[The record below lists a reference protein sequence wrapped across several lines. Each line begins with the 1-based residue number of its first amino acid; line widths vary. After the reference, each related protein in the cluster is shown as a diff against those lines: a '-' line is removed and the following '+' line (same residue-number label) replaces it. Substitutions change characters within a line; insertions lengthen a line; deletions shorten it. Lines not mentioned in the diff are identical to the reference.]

1 AGSSE
6 ARPPVLLFRSAD
18 MRAAI
23 QVDAV
28 LGRQEIIVK
37 PVGPQ
42 LSAVP
47 GVSGATVLADGRVVI
62 ILDMPALVRG
72 LASAA
77 RRAQEAAA
85 LRAARQADERAPLSI
100 LVVDDSITMR
110 KVTARVLERH
120 GVVVELA
127 KDGVDAVEVL
137 DQLVPDLVILDIEM
151 PRMDGFELVGHIRN
165 QARLRHLP
173 VIMVT
178 SRTGEKHRDRAARL
192 GVNAYLGKPYQ
203 EEELL
208 GSIRDVLGSEGARRL
223 RSL

>member
-1 AGSSE
+1 M
-6 ARPPVLLFRSAD
+6 LLFRSAD

-47 GVSGATVLADGRVVI
+47 GVSGDH
-62 ILDMPALVRG
+62 
-72 LASAA
+72 A
-77 RRAQEAAA
+77 RRRPRRHHPRHAGAGARSRLGRPPGVRKPR

-151 PRMDGFELVGHIRN
+151 PRMDGFELVGLRN
-165 QARLRHLP
+165 
-173 VIMVT
+173 
-178 SRTGEKHRDRAARL
+178 
-192 GVNAYLGKPYQ
+192 
-203 EEELL
+203 
-208 GSIRDVLGSEGARRL
+208 RRGCATC
-223 RSL
+223 R

>member
-1 AGSSE
+1 MLSVNAKG
-6 ARPPVLLFRSAD
+6 RS
-18 MRAAI
+18 R
-23 QVDAV
+23 
-28 LGRQEIIVK
+28 
-37 PVGPQ
+37 
-42 LSAVP
+42 
-47 GVSGATVLADGRVVI
+47 
-62 ILDMPALVRG
+62 
-72 LASAA
+72 
-77 RRAQEAAA
+77 
-85 LRAARQADERAPLSI
+85 
-100 LVVDDSITMR
+100 
-110 KVTARVLERH
+110 
-120 GVVVELA
+120 LA